1 MKYKILGDN
10 LQVVLIELSPGEKVY
25 AEAGALNHMSGN
37 VRMNTKAK
45 GGLGASLRRAISG
58 ETFFVTEFSA
68 EGGPGIISFSGTAP
82 GKIAVL
88 ELDGIKEYLV
98 QRGGFLAAEDG
109 VEVTAGMA
117 KKLGAALFGGEGLIM
132 ERVRGRGKV
141 FVHAAG
147 DFIEYDLAPDE
158 VIKVDTGNLV
168 ALEDSVDFDIQRV
181 GGIKSILFSGE
192 GLFFAALHGPG
203 KAILQS
209 MNISALAREIA
220 RHIPQ
225 SEGSR
230 FTFSWS

>member
-37 VRMNTKAK
+37 VKMNVKAK
-45 GGLGASLRRAISG
+45 GGFGASLKRAISG

-68 EGGPGIISFSGTAP
+68 EGGPGIVSFSGTAP

-88 ELDGIKEYLV
+88 ELDGTREYLV

-117 KKLGAALFGGEGLIM
+117 RKLGAALFGGEGLIM

-141 FVHAAG
+141 FIHAAG
-147 DFIEYDLAPDE
+147 DFIEYDLAPGE

-192 GLFFAALHGPG
+192 GLFFAVLQGPG
-203 KAILQS
+203 KVILQS
-209 MNISALAREIA
+209 MNIYALAKEIA
-220 RHIPQ
+220 KHIPH
-225 SEGSR
+225 SESSG
-230 FTFSWS
+230 FTFSWG